1 MATFV
6 LVHGAWHGAW
16 CWTRVRRALRAEG
29 HEVFAPTL
37 TGLADRSHLLSRDVD
52 LNTHIA
58 DVANLLQ
65 WEDLS
70 DVVLCGHSYG
80 GCVIGGAADRA
91 PQRIASLVYLDAFV
105 LKDGESVHDALPP
118 EARAAQLEG
127 ARAAGD
133 GWKVPPIGAEFFNVN
148 AADRAWVDAQCT
160 PQPLATFQQPLR
172 LTGALDAIANR
183 SFILASGWGPSPF
196 RYYDDAKAAGWRTC
210 DIPCGHDVML
220 DDPAALTR
228 ELLAAAPR

>member
-16 CWTRVRRALRAEG
+16 CWSRVRRALRAEG

-52 LNTHIA
+52 LDTHIHDIA
-58 DVANLLQ
+58 GLLA

-70 DVVLCGHSYG
+70 DVILCGHSYG
-80 GCVIGGAADRA
+80 GCVISGAADRA

-118 EARAAQLEG
+118 EARESQL
-127 ARAAGD
+127 ASVRATGD
-133 GWKVPPIGAEFFNVN
+133 GWRVAPIPAEVFNVN
-148 AADRAWVDAQCT
+148 PADRAWVDAQCT

-172 LTGALDAIANR
+172 LTGALDAIADR
-183 SFILASGWGPSPF
+183 SFIFASGWGPSPF
-196 RYYDDAKAAGWRTC
+196 HYYDDAKAAGWRTC
-210 DIPCGHDVML
+210 DVPCGHDVML

-228 ELLAAAPR
+228 ELLAAAG